1 MAKRLVRLPSL
12 LADLPSCKAEVA
24 ARLKAK
30 KMRCR
35 PMPAARTPSRAVML
49 MVTPDMTALLIC
61 IQGTS
66 MSNMELSTDIFFLL
80 LSTHLATAAA
90 AEQGFAAWHE
100 ADSDVHVCARCRT
113 TTLGQTCTAS
123 NITKC
128 SVDFVHLGLNR
139 KQPYCCLP
147 LKQ

>member
-1 MAKRLVRLPSL
+1 MAKRLVPLPSL
-12 LADLPSCKAEVA
+12 LADLPSCKAAVA
-24 ARLKAK
+24 VRLKAK

-35 PMPAARTPSRAVML
+35 PMPAARTPSRDVML

-66 MSNMELSTDIFFLL
+66 MSNMELSSDIFFLL

-90 AEQGFAAWHE
+90 AEQGFAAWHMMKL
-100 ADSDVHVCARCRT
+100 T
-113 TTLGQTCTAS
+113 QTCMCVQDAEQQNMVRHVQPQ

-128 SVDFVHLGLNR
+128 SKTRNLYTWG
-139 KQPYCCLP
+139 
-147 LKQ
+147 